1 MKKKVLSGVPRI
13 LARQFFA
20 DASFGVLTAT
30 TQRTE
35 STAQEAS
42 ANGSRNLVLVHE
54 AWADGSSWWKVI
66 PLLQNKGLHV
76 VAV

>member
-1 MKKKVLSGVPRI
+1 M
-13 LARQFFA
+13 
-20 DASFGVLTAT
+20 AT

-42 ANGSRNLVLVHE
+42 ANRMGNLVLVHE

-66 PLLQNKGLHV
+66 LPLQNKGLHV

>member
-1 MKKKVLSGVPRI
+1 M
-13 LARQFFA
+13 
-20 DASFGVLTAT
+20 AT

-42 ANGSRNLVLVHE
+42 ANGIRNLVLVHE
-54 AWADGSSWWKVI
+54 AWADGSSWRKVI